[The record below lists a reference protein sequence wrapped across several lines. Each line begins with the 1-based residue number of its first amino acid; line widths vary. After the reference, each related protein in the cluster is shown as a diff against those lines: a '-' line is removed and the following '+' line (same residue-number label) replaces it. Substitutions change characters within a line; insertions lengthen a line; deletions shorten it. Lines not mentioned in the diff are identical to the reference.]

1 MTETFLVP
9 VGHDLGPWPG
19 TEPGEFRFQV
29 RAGDQVLELDNLR
42 FAVWLLAH
50 DGAPPRRDDV
60 LAAAEALGVD
70 AEQAGAALEGLLADG
85 LVAEIGDPASSNR
98 SARRFAEEHRL
109 VPLMLG
115 LRPDAED
122 ADLRIVGLLD
132 VPLVQ
137 VSAALYDLWLWAH
150 LSPDLWRACTAAA
163 GPAGSAGPDEVLSE
177 VLAAVHPLLAS
188 RAAYLDR
195 VLDRVL
201 DDAEVLA

>member
-19 TEPGEFRFQV
+19 NEPNEFRFQV

-50 DGAPPRRDDV
+50 DGAPPRRDEV

-85 LVAEIGDPASSNR
+85 LVAEIGPDST
-98 SARRFAEEHRL
+98 RRFAEEHRL

-132 VPLVQ
+132 VPVVQ
-137 VSAALYDLWLWAH
+137 VSAALFDLWLWAH

-163 GPAGSAGPDEVLSE
+163 GPTGPDRVLSD

-195 VLDRVL
+195 VLDR
-201 DDAEVLA
+201 AEVAA

>member
-19 TEPGEFRFQV
+19 REPGVFRFQV
-29 RAGDQVLELDNLR
+29 RAGDRVLELDNLR

-50 DGAPPRRDDV
+50 DGAPPRRDAV

-70 AEQAGAALEGLLADG
+70 NEQAGAALEGLLADG
-85 LVAEIGDPASSNR
+85 LVAEIGPET
-98 SARRFAEEHRL
+98 ARTFAEEHRL

-115 LRPDAED
+115 LRPDAD
-122 ADLRIVGLLD
+122 DTDLRILGLLD
-132 VPLVQ
+132 VPVVQ

-150 LSPDLWRACTAAA
+150 LSPDLWRACADA
-163 GPAGSAGPDEVLSE
+163 AGPDEPDRVLSE
-177 VLAAVHPLLAS
+177 VLVAVHPLLAS

-195 VLDRVL
+195 VL
-201 DDAEVLA
+201 EVAA

>member
-19 TEPGEFRFQV
+19 AGPGEFCFHV
-29 RAGDQVLELDNLR
+29 RAGDQVLQLDNLR

-50 DGAPPRRDDV
+50 DGAPPRRAAV

-85 LVAEIGDPASSNR
+85 LVAEIAPGT
-98 SARRFAEEHRL
+98 ARAFAERHRL

-115 LRPDAED
+115 LRPDAD
-122 ADLRIVGLLD
+122 DTDLRIVGLLD
-132 VPLVQ
+132 VPVVQ

-150 LSPDLWRACTAAA
+150 LSADLWMACTEAA
-163 GPAGSAGPDEVLSE
+163 GPATPDAVLSE
-177 VLAAVHPLLAS
+177 VLVAVHPLLAS

-195 VLDRVL
+195 VLDRV
-201 DDAEVLA
+201 EVAA